1 MREAEENIKFK
12 MEIDV
17 LVPIPRTV
25 TRDFTSLKHLRQ
37 WQKRN
42 DIDGSLYCFAHRE
55 YLLNEKGEWEQFT
68 VIGKQVVTI
77 GTATEK
83 LKYRIAVKMTAADY
97 FRLLTRSH
105 EAGVSPSEYMREC
118 FRNGHVKERLSE
130 EHAGY
135 IRQLCGMANNLNQL
149 ARKANAGGFH
159 DERWDCKVAVA
170 RIHELITKI
179 GI

>member
-1 MREAEENIKFK
+1 MGGSKFVFRVYRNRLPPTIQIAGGGIPSVYTVESVTELKGIKYGT
-12 MEIDV
+12 D
-17 LVPIPRTV
+17 
-25 TRDFTSLKHLRQ
+25 
-37 WQKRN
+37 
-42 DIDGSLYCFAHRE
+42 
-55 YLLNEKGEWEQFT
+55 KGTQ
-68 VIGKQVVTI
+68 
-77 GTATEK
+77 GTQQGGRPKKEATEK